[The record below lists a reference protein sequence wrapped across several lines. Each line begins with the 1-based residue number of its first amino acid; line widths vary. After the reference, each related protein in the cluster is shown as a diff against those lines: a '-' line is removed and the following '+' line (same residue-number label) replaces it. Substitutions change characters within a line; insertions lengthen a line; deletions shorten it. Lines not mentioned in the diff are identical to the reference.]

1 MDRIVAPNA
10 RISTALRGVAS
21 RPAARRPLAVACR
34 LNAAS
39 SKSAPNRR
47 DSAVLS
53 FHGRGRPATVTFA
66 SASRG
71 DDDYLDEEEVDDE
84 GGEGFALE
92 PEDERVEEMMVDPS
106 MSTPVMAPVERE
118 EEDQRKVLG
127 GPVCDA
133 FSALVLEMRA
143 GGHGSVDEASV
154 AQVSSWSNPEPWS
167 SFDGMDGYQVKSC
180 LGDVRRTL
188 KTYAKVSAVPGAL
201 SDRLM
206 GAVGAAWLTTAGKE
220 DKEAAFVWGGA
231 QKHAQLLNDVCVHK
245 VLFRDEPAE
254 AGNRLAADTLMVLQ
268 DLATSRVQLSED
280 VETVAL
286 AACAAFSAQLNH
298 LNALDESCAKLHAA
312 SPPPTADATAAA
324 AQGILRLG
332 GRKGYDN
339 LAEASARRD
348 ARPSRESRFDRND
361 RRESRFDRNDRF
373 NDRGGPP
380 ARDGDWNCDD
390 CGFSNFSYRTSC
402 KQCGSGGGG
411 GGDGPIRN
419 AGRGGYERDYDRGG
433 YNDRG
438 PQRTFEP
445 RPGDWDCPGC
455 GFSNFASRSQCKQCG
470 EGAPGGRGGG
480 GYDNGGERDGG
491 FYGGR
496 DRRDSGVRSWND
508 ERGERGGYGGGRG
521 GGRGRGRSGGR
532 GGRGGFG
539 GRERSTPGRG
549 GRYNDGNYQSD
560 AGGWDDRSGGDFGG
574 Y

>member
-1 MDRIVAPNA
+1 MDRIVAPKA
-10 RISTALRGVAS
+10 RISPAFRGVAS

-34 LNAAS
+34 PTSAAS
-39 SKSAPNRR
+39 KSGPNRR
-47 DSAVLS
+47 AAVLS
-53 FHGRGRPATVTFA
+53 LRGSGRLANVAFA
-66 SASRG
+66 ASRV
-71 DDDYLDEEEVDDE
+71 DDDYFDEEDVDDSA
-84 GGEGFALE
+84 GFALE

-188 KTYAKVSAVPGAL
+188 KTYAKLSAVPGAL

-206 GAVGAAWLTTAGKE
+206 GAVGAAWLTTAGN
-220 DKEAAFVWGGA
+220 DKDAAFVWGGA
-231 QKHAQLLNDVCVHK
+231 EKHAQLLNDVCVHK

-298 LNALDESCAKLHAA
+298 LNALDEACQKLHAA
-312 SPPPTADATAAA
+312 SPPPTADAVAAA
-324 AQGILRLG
+324 KQGIYRLG
-332 GRKGYDN
+332 GRKGYDR
-339 LAEASARRD
+339 LAEATDNRD
-348 ARPSRESRFDRND
+348 QRRND
-361 RRESRFDRNDRF
+361 RRESRFDRGDRF
-373 NDRGGPP
+373 GDRQGPP
-380 ARDGDWNCDD
+380 AREGDWDCED
-390 CGFSNFSYRTSC
+390 CGFTNFAYRSSC
-402 KQCGSGGGG
+402 KRCGAGGGG
-411 GGDGPIRN
+411 GGEGGGGPIRN
-419 AGRGGYERDYDRGG
+419 ADRGYDRGYDRGG
-433 YNDRG
+433 YGDRG
-438 PQRTFEP
+438 SARSFEP
-445 RPGDWDCPGC
+445 RPGDWSCPQC
-455 GFSNFASRSQCKQCG
+455 TFSNFASRSYCKQCG
-470 EGAPGGRGGG
+470 ESAPGGRGGG
-480 GYDNGGERDGG
+480 GGGWDQGGGRDGG
-491 FYGGR
+491 FYGARESRGS
-496 DRRDSGVRSWND
+496 SGVRSWNS
-508 ERGERGGYGGGRG
+508 ERGERGGGGDRDRRGGRGRGG
-521 GGRGRGRSGGR
+521 GGRGRDSY
-532 GGRGGFG
+532 GGFG

-549 GRYNDGNYQSD
+549 GRYDYDSPQSD
-560 AGGWDDRSGGDFGG
+560 AGGWDDRVGSDFGG